1 MNLNKILKIVVGAI
15 FVIGAFFLIRVVA
28 AGDDAIKDDA
38 ALQDSIVSPFITI
51 SVIILVITALI
62 TLLFSIKN
70 IISDG
75 AKMKKTLISIVAFL
89 VVVAI
94 GYGLSKGVQ
103 VMKDGEELVS
113 ESGSRWSEAGLYA
126 FYFLGI
132 AAIAVMLLGGVKK
145 MTK

>member
-1 MNLNKILKIVVGAI
+1 MDLNKILKIVVAAI
-15 FVIGAFFLIRVVA
+15 FVIGAFFLVRIIV
-28 AGDDAIKDDA
+28 AGDEEIKADE
-38 ALQDSIVSPFITI
+38 ALQNGVVGLFITI
-51 SVIILVITALI
+51 SIIVLVITAAV

-70 IISDG
+70 IFSDS
-75 AKMKKTLISIVAFL
+75 AKMKKTLISVVAFL

-113 ESGSRWSEAGLYA
+113 ESGSRWSEAGLYT

-132 AAIAVMLLGGVKK
+132 AAVAVMLLGGVKK